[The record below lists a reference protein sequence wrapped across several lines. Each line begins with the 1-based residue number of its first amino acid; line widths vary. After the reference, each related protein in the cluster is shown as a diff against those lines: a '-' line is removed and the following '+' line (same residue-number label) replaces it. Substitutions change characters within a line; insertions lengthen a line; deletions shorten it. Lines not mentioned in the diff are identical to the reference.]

1 MNVVQ
6 KIYIHLQKNII
17 FMSTA
22 ERKAREK
29 EALKS
34 LILKGAKKLFLER
47 GIEQTT
53 IRNIADEIDYS
64 VGTVYVYFKDKNAI
78 LHDLHSIG
86 FQELGG
92 YFKELFAIKDPME
105 RLQKM
110 GFMYIKFAL
119 ENPEMY
125 DLMFNLK
132 APMEFLEK
140 SENEN
145 WNEGANTFNYVKK
158 TIEECINKRHFK
170 GHNVEPLSF
179 MIWSL
184 VHGMCCLE
192 IRQRTKGVKFSNPD
206 TILFDGYNEYLKI
219 IKKL

>member
-1 MNVVQ
+1 
-6 KIYIHLQKNII
+6 
-17 FMSTA
+17 MSTA
-22 ERKAREK
+22 DRKLREK

-86 FQELGG
+86 FQELSG
-92 YFKELFAIKDPME
+92 YFKELFAIEDPME
-105 RLQKM
+105 RLTKM

-119 ENPEMY
+119 ENAEMY

-145 WNEGANTFNYVKK
+145 WDEGVNTFNYVKK
-158 TIEECINKRHFK
+158 TIEECMSK
-170 GHNVEPLSF
+170 GHFEGHLLEPLSF

-219 IKKL
+219 IRRL

>member
-1 MNVVQ
+1 
-6 KIYIHLQKNII
+6 
-17 FMSTA
+17 MSTG

-29 EALKS
+29 EALKA
-34 LILKGAKKLFLER
+34 LILKGAKKLFLEK

-86 FQELGG
+86 FDELGG
-92 YFKELFAIKDPME
+92 YFKDLFTLEDPME
-105 RLQKM
+105 RIRKM

-125 DLMFNLK
+125 DLMFNVK

-145 WNEGANTFNYVKK
+145 WDEGANTFNYLKK
-158 TIEECINKRHFK
+158 TIEECISKGHFK

-192 IRQRTKGVKFSNPD
+192 IRQRTKGVKFTNPD

-219 IKKL
+219 IEKL

>member
-1 MNVVQ
+1 
-6 KIYIHLQKNII
+6 
-17 FMSTA
+17 MSTA

-29 EALKS
+29 EALKM

-92 YFKELFAIKDPME
+92 YFTELFTIKDPME
-105 RLQKM
+105 RLRKM
-110 GFMYIKFAL
+110 GFTYLKFAM
-119 ENPEMY
+119 ENSEMY
-125 DLMFNLK
+125 DLMFIVK
-132 APMEFLEK
+132 APMEFIESTEK
-140 SENEN
+140 EA
-145 WNEGANTFNYVKK
+145 WNEGADTFGALKK
-158 TIEECINKRHFK
+158 TVEECMNK
-170 GHNVEPLSF
+170 GHFEGHSLEALSF

-206 TILFDGYNEYLKI
+206 TILSEGYNEYLKI

>member
-1 MNVVQ
+1 
-6 KIYIHLQKNII
+6 
-17 FMSTA
+17 MSTA

-29 EALKS
+29 EALKM

-92 YFKELFAIKDPME
+92 YFTELFAIKDPME
-105 RLQKM
+105 RLKKM
-110 GFMYIKFAL
+110 GFTYLKFAM
-119 ENPEMY
+119 ENSEMY
-125 DLMFNLK
+125 DLMFIVK
-132 APMEFLEK
+132 APMEFIE
-140 SENEN
+140 SSDNQA
-145 WNEGANTFNYVKK
+145 WNEGADTFNALKK
-158 TIEECINKRHFK
+158 TVEECMNQGHFE
-170 GHNVEPLSF
+170 GHSLEALSF

-206 TILFDGYNEYLKI
+206 TILSEGYNEYLKI

>member
-1 MNVVQ
+1 MF
-6 KIYIHLQKNII
+6 KKYTYICS
-17 FMSTA
+17 MSTA

-29 EALKS
+29 EALKM

-92 YFKELFAIKDPME
+92 YFIELFAIKDPME
-105 RLQKM
+105 RLKKM
-110 GFMYIKFAL
+110 GFTYLKFAM
-119 ENPEMY
+119 ENSEMY
-125 DLMFNLK
+125 DLMFIVK
-132 APMEFLEK
+132 APMEFIESTEK
-140 SENEN
+140 AA
-145 WNEGANTFNYVKK
+145 WNEGVDTFNALKRTV
-158 TIEECINKRHFK
+158 EECMNEGHFE
-170 GHNVEPLSF
+170 GHALEALSF

-206 TILFDGYNEYLKI
+206 TILSEGYNEYLKI

>member
-1 MNVVQ
+1 
-6 KIYIHLQKNII
+6 
-17 FMSTA
+17 MSTA

-29 EALKS
+29 EALKM

-92 YFKELFAIKDPME
+92 YFTELFAIKDPME
-105 RLQKM
+105 RLKKM
-110 GFMYIKFAL
+110 GFTYLKFAM
-119 ENPEMY
+119 ENSEMY
-125 DLMFNLK
+125 DLMFIVK
-132 APMEFLEK
+132 APMEFIES
-140 SENEN
+140 SENQA
-145 WNEGANTFNYVKK
+145 WNEGADTFNALKK
-158 TIEECINKRHFK
+158 TVEECMNQGHFE
-170 GHNVEPLSF
+170 GHSLEALSF

-206 TILFDGYNEYLKI
+206 TILSEGYNEYLKI

>member
-1 MNVVQ
+1 
-6 KIYIHLQKNII
+6 
-17 FMSTA
+17 MSTA

-29 EALKS
+29 EALKM

-92 YFKELFAIKDPME
+92 YFTELFAIKDPME
-105 RLQKM
+105 RLRKM
-110 GFMYIKFAL
+110 GFTYLKFAM
-119 ENPEMY
+119 ENSEMY
-125 DLMFNLK
+125 DLMFIVK
-132 APMEFLEK
+132 APMEFIESTEK
-140 SENEN
+140 EA
-145 WNEGANTFNYVKK
+145 WNEGAETFGALKK
-158 TIEECINKRHFK
+158 TVEECMNEGHFE
-170 GHNVEPLSF
+170 GHSLEALSF

-206 TILFDGYNEYLKI
+206 TILSDGYNEYLKI

>member
-1 MNVVQ
+1 
-6 KIYIHLQKNII
+6 
-17 FMSTA
+17 MSTA

-29 EALKS
+29 EALKM

-92 YFKELFAIKDPME
+92 YFTELFTIKDPME
-105 RLQKM
+105 RLRKM
-110 GFMYIKFAL
+110 GFTYLKFAM
-119 ENPEMY
+119 ENSEMY
-125 DLMFNLK
+125 DLMFIVK
-132 APMEFLEK
+132 APMEFIESTEK
-140 SENEN
+140 EA
-145 WNEGANTFNYVKK
+145 WNEGADTFGALKK
-158 TIEECINKRHFK
+158 TVEECMNK
-170 GHNVEPLSF
+170 GHFEGHSLEALSF

-206 TILFDGYNEYLKI
+206 TILSDGYSEYLKI

>member
-1 MNVVQ
+1 
-6 KIYIHLQKNII
+6 
-17 FMSTA
+17 MSTA

-29 EALKS
+29 EALKL

-92 YFKELFAIKDPME
+92 YFMELFSIEDPME
-105 RLQKM
+105 RLIKM
-110 GFMYIKFAL
+110 GFIYLKFAM
-119 ENPEMY
+119 ENSEMY
-125 DLMFNLK
+125 DLMFIVK
-132 APMEFLEK
+132 APMEFIES
-140 SENEN
+140 SEREE
-145 WNEGANTFNYVKK
+145 WNEGVSTFNALKK
-158 TIEECINKRHFK
+158 TVEECMKK
-170 GHNVEPLSF
+170 GHFEGHNLEPLSY

-206 TILFDGYNEYLKI
+206 TILSEGYNEYLKI

>member
-1 MNVVQ
+1 
-6 KIYIHLQKNII
+6 
-17 FMSTA
+17 MSTA

-29 EALKS
+29 EALKL

-86 FQELGG
+86 FEELGG
-92 YFKELFAIKDPME
+92 YFKELFSIKDPME
-105 RLQKM
+105 RLKKM
-110 GFMYIKFAL
+110 GFTYIKFAL
-119 ENPEMY
+119 ENTEMY
-125 DLMFNLK
+125 DLMFIVK
-132 APMEFLEK
+132 APMEFIETSEK
-140 SENEN
+140 EA
-145 WNEGANTFNYVKK
+145 WNEGVGTFGALKK
-158 TIEECINKRHFK
+158 TVEECMNKGHFK
-170 GHNVEPLSF
+170 GNSLEPLSF
-179 MIWSL
+179 MIWSM
-184 VHGMCCLE
+184 VHGMCSLE

-219 IKKL
+219 IEKL

>member
-1 MNVVQ
+1 MNGVQ
-6 KIYIHLQKNII
+6 KKIHTFAKEII
-17 FMSTA
+17 VMSVA
-22 ERKAREK
+22 DRKARDK
-29 EALKS
+29 EALRA
-34 LILKGAKKLFLER
+34 LILKGAKKLFIEK

-92 YFKELFAIKDPME
+92 YFQELFTIEDPME
-105 RLQKM
+105 RIRKM

-119 ENPEMY
+119 ENSEMY

-132 APMEFLEK
+132 APMEFLEN
-140 SENEN
+140 SNNED
-145 WNEGANTFNYVKK
+145 WDEGVKTFGLVKK
-158 TIEECINKRHFK
+158 TIQECIDKGHFV

-179 MIWSL
+179 MVWSL
-184 VHGMCCLE
+184 VHGMCCLQ
-192 IRQRTKGVKFSNPD
+192 IRQRITGVKFTNPD
-206 TILFDGYNEYLKI
+206 TILYDGYNEYLKI
-219 IKKL
+219 IDRL

>member
-1 MNVVQ
+1 M
-6 KIYIHLQKNII
+6 
-17 FMSTA
+17 
-22 ERKAREK
+22 
-29 EALKS
+29 

-92 YFKELFAIKDPME
+92 YFTELFAIKDPME
-105 RLQKM
+105 RLRKM
-110 GFMYIKFAL
+110 GFTYLKFAM
-119 ENPEMY
+119 ENSEMY
-125 DLMFNLK
+125 DLMFIVK
-132 APMEFLEK
+132 APMEFIESTEK
-140 SENEN
+140 EA
-145 WNEGANTFNYVKK
+145 WNEGADTFGALKK
-158 TIEECINKRHFK
+158 TVKECMDNGHFE
-170 GHNVEPLSF
+170 GHSLEALSF

-206 TILFDGYNEYLKI
+206 TILSDGYNEYLKI

>member
-1 MNVVQ
+1 
-6 KIYIHLQKNII
+6 
-17 FMSTA
+17 MSTA

-29 EALKS
+29 EALKM

-92 YFKELFAIKDPME
+92 YFIELFAIKDPME
-105 RLQKM
+105 RLRKM
-110 GFMYIKFAL
+110 GFTYLKFAM
-119 ENPEMY
+119 ENSEMY
-125 DLMFNLK
+125 DLMFIVK
-132 APMEFLEK
+132 APMEFIESTEK
-140 SENEN
+140 VA
-145 WNEGANTFNYVKK
+145 WNEGMDTFNALKK
-158 TIEECINKRHFK
+158 TVEECMNEGHFE
-170 GHNVEPLSF
+170 GHSLEALSF

-206 TILFDGYNEYLKI
+206 TILSEGYNEYLKI

>member
-1 MNVVQ
+1 
-6 KIYIHLQKNII
+6 
-17 FMSTA
+17 MSTA

-105 RLQKM
+105 RIQKM

-158 TIEECINKRHFK
+158 TIKECIDKGHFK
-170 GHNVEPLSF
+170 EHNVEPLSF

>member
-1 MNVVQ
+1 
-6 KIYIHLQKNII
+6 
-17 FMSTA
+17 MSISD
-22 ERKAREK
+22 RKAREK
-29 EALKS
+29 EALRA
-34 LILKGAKKLFLER
+34 LILKGAKKLFLEK

-92 YFKELFAIKDPME
+92 YFQELFSIEDPME
-105 RLQKM
+105 RLKKM
-110 GFMYIKFAL
+110 GVIYIKFAI
-119 ENPEMY
+119 ENQEMY
-125 DLMFNLK
+125 DLMFNVK
-132 APMEFLEK
+132 APMEFI
-140 SENEN
+140 ENSNKEE
-145 WNEGANTFNYVKK
+145 WNEGVKTFGALKETVNQ
-158 TIEECINKRHFK
+158 CIQRGHFQS
-170 GHNVEPLSF
+170 HSLEALSF

-206 TILFDGYNEYLKI
+206 TILYDGYKEYLKI
-219 IKKL
+219 IDKM

>member
-1 MNVVQ
+1 
-6 KIYIHLQKNII
+6 
-17 FMSTA
+17 MSTA

-29 EALKS
+29 EALKM

-92 YFKELFAIKDPME
+92 YFTELFTIKDPME
-105 RLQKM
+105 RLRKM
-110 GFMYIKFAL
+110 GFTYLKFAM
-119 ENPEMY
+119 ENSEMY
-125 DLMFNLK
+125 DLMFIVK
-132 APMEFLEK
+132 APMEFIESTEK
-140 SENEN
+140 DA
-145 WNEGANTFNYVKK
+145 WNEGADTFNALKK
-158 TIEECINKRHFK
+158 TVEECMNNGHFE
-170 GHNVEPLSF
+170 GHSLEALSF

-206 TILFDGYNEYLKI
+206 TILSEGYNEYLKI

>member
-1 MNVVQ
+1 MF
-6 KIYIHLQKNII
+6 KKYTYICT
-17 FMSTA
+17 MSTA

-29 EALKS
+29 EALKM

-92 YFKELFAIKDPME
+92 YFTELFAIKDPME
-105 RLQKM
+105 RLRKM
-110 GFMYIKFAL
+110 GFTYLKFAM
-119 ENPEMY
+119 ENSEMY
-125 DLMFNLK
+125 DLMFIVK
-132 APMEFLEK
+132 APMEFIESTEK
-140 SENEN
+140 EAWTEGADTFNALKKTVEECM
-145 WNEGANTFNYVKK
+145 NEG
-158 TIEECINKRHFK
+158 HFE
-170 GHNVEPLSF
+170 GHSLEALSF

-206 TILFDGYNEYLKI
+206 TILSEGYNEYLKI

>member
-6 KIYIHLQKNII
+6 KIYISLQKNII

-86 FQELGG
+86 FQELSG
-92 YFKELFAIKDPME
+92 YFIELFAIEDPIE
-105 RLQKM
+105 RLRKM
-110 GFMYIKFAL
+110 GITYIKFAI
-119 ENPEMY
+119 ENSEMY
-125 DLMFNLK
+125 DLMFIVK
-132 APMEFLEK
+132 APMEFVEN
-140 SENEN
+140 SERLV
-145 WNEGANTFNYVKK
+145 WDEGVGTFNALKK
-158 TIEECINKRHFK
+158 TVEECMSKGHFK
-170 GHNVEPLSF
+170 GHNLEALSF

-192 IRQRTKGVKFSNPD
+192 IRQRTKGVKFNNPD
-206 TILFDGYNEYLKI
+206 TILYDGYNEFLKI
-219 IKKL
+219 IEKI

>member
-1 MNVVQ
+1 
-6 KIYIHLQKNII
+6 
-17 FMSTA
+17 MSTG

-29 EALKS
+29 EALKA
-34 LILKGAKKLFLER
+34 LILKGAKKLFLEK

-86 FQELGG
+86 FDELGG
-92 YFKELFAIKDPME
+92 YFKDLFTLEDPME
-105 RLQKM
+105 RIRKM

-125 DLMFNLK
+125 DLMFNVK

-145 WNEGANTFNYVKK
+145 WDEGANTFNYLKK
-158 TIEECINKRHFK
+158 TIEECINKGHFK

-192 IRQRTKGVKFSNPD
+192 IRQRTKGVKFTNPD

-219 IKKL
+219 IEKL

>member
-1 MNVVQ
+1 
-6 KIYIHLQKNII
+6 
-17 FMSTA
+17 MSTA

-29 EALKS
+29 AALKL

-92 YFKELFAIKDPME
+92 YFMELFSIIDPME
-105 RLQKM
+105 RLKKM
-110 GFMYIKFAL
+110 GFTYLKFAM
-119 ENPEMY
+119 ENSEMY
-125 DLMFNLK
+125 DLMFIVK
-132 APMEFLEK
+132 APMEFIESSEK
-140 SENEN
+140 EA
-145 WNEGANTFNYVKK
+145 WNEGVDTFNALKK
-158 TIEECINKRHFK
+158 TVEECMAK
-170 GHNVEPLSF
+170 GHFEGHSLEPLSF

-206 TILFDGYNEYLKI
+206 TILSDGYNEYLKI

>member
-1 MNVVQ
+1 
-6 KIYIHLQKNII
+6 
-17 FMSTA
+17 MSTA

-29 EALKS
+29 EALKM

-92 YFKELFAIKDPME
+92 YFTELFSIKDPME
-105 RLQKM
+105 RLRKM
-110 GFMYIKFAL
+110 GFTYLKFAM
-119 ENPEMY
+119 ENSEMY
-125 DLMFNLK
+125 DLMFIVK
-132 APMEFLEK
+132 APMEFIESTEK
-140 SENEN
+140 EAWTEGADTFNALKKTVEECM
-145 WNEGANTFNYVKK
+145 NEG
-158 TIEECINKRHFK
+158 HFE
-170 GHNVEPLSF
+170 GHSLEALSF

-206 TILFDGYNEYLKI
+206 TILSEGYNEYLKI